1 MRYLLSLPLLLLS
14 LDLSAAS
21 PPAESFDRLDEPFP
35 DMVFRSPEGA
45 AVKLSDY
52 RGKVVLVKLWAT
64 WCAICR
70 AKWPEHQA
78 LYDRLRQEPE
88 VQMIT
93 ISIFED
99 QQKSQ
104 DWVTARGYDVPLFK
118 NVITDRGA
126 VPVVDGSYYFVK
138 GTPMIFLIDKNGVLR
153 KKAVANTSKISEADI
168 RELI

>member
-1 MRYLLSLPLLLLS
+1 
-14 LDLSAAS
+14 
-21 PPAESFDRLDEPFP
+21 
-35 DMVFRSPEGA
+35 
-45 AVKLSDY
+45 
-52 RGKVVLVKLWAT
+52 
-64 WCAICR
+64 
-70 AKWPEHQA
+70 
-78 LYDRLRQEPE
+78 
-88 VQMIT
+88 MIT